1 MVTDAPDFTTKVNVV
16 IIPTAPELEHP
27 AGEVNRYS
35 GSATEYQ
42 SLCTWTVTASRIG
55 ELKEVSFVTNNYA
68 KTLWMLVIGSDTM
81 LEDVVIQ
88 APLTI
93 PYFDLRIASETVVA
107 LSVKS
112 SDGTAI
118 VADGSIVGKEI
129 GL

>member
-1 MVTDAPDFTTKVNVV
+1 MVRDAPDFTTKVNVV

-27 AGEVNRYS
+27 AGEVKRYS
-35 GSATEYQ
+35 GNATEYQ
-42 SLCTWTVTASRIG
+42 PLCTWTVTASRIG

-68 KTLWMLVIGSDTM
+68 KTMWKLDIGDDNMLNNA
-81 LEDVVIQ
+81 VIQ

-93 PYFDLRIASETVVA
+93 PYFDLRIASETVVI

-118 VADGSIVGKEI
+118 VADGSIVGKEV